1 MERRKFVQ
9 LGTISAVV
17 LGLSSSKAG
26 AFAHEK
32 LLGSGWSFGGGGGA
46 WGAISRDFK
55 AGMQILAKQSHA
67 MLLAI
72 GDLAEAIGLRDE
84 AAVLRTEAKNIEG
97 KETLSADEMDVIA
110 AKSNKT
116 RDLVFDKM
124 KETEKLT
131 VEQKKKIAQAAAKYA
146 PALAKGV
153 MGAIKISSAAS
164 KVGSAGTPGIS
175 DGMDVISLAKDIPT
189 LAPKAVSFVSNAVEG
204 GNKFFEAMREK
215 GIETPDAIKMDLG

>member
-9 LGTISAVV
+9 LGTISAVCI
-17 LGLSSSKAG
+17 GLSSSKAA

-32 LLGSGWSFGGGGGA
+32 LLGGGWSFGGGGGA
-46 WGAISRDFK
+46 WGAIAKDFK
-55 AGMQILAKQSHA
+55 AGMQILAKQSQVI
-67 MLLAI
+67 LLAI

-131 VEQKKKIAQAAAKYA
+131 IKQKKKIAQAAAKYA

-164 KVGSAGTPGIS
+164 KVGTAGTPGIS
-175 DGMDVISLAKDIPT
+175 DGMDVISLAKDIPF

-215 GIETPDAIKMDLG
+215 GIETPDAIKMDL

>member
-9 LGTISAVV
+9 LGTISAV
-17 LGLSSSKAG
+17 LIGLSSSKAG

-32 LLGSGWSFGGGGGA
+32 LLGGGWSFGGGGGA
-46 WGAISRDFK
+46 WGAIAKDFK

-84 AAVLRTEAKNIEG
+84 AAILRTEAKNIEG
-97 KETLSADEMDVIA
+97 KGSLSADEMDAIA

-124 KETEKLT
+124 KASTKLT
-131 VEQKKKIAQAAAKYA
+131 IEQKKKIAQAGAKYA

-164 KVGSAGTPGIS
+164 KVGGAGTPGIT
-175 DGMDVISLAKDIPT
+175 DGMEVISLAKDIPT
-189 LAPKAVSFVSNAVEG
+189 LAPKAISFVSNAVEG

-215 GIETPDAIKMDLG
+215 GIETPDAIKMDL

>member
-9 LGTISAVV
+9 LGTISAV
-17 LGLSSSKAG
+17 LIGLSSSKAG

-46 WGAISRDFK
+46 WGAIAKDFK
-55 AGMQILAKQSHA
+55 AGMQILAKQSQVI
-67 MLLAI
+67 LLAI

-124 KETEKLT
+124 KASTNLT
-131 VEQKKKIAQAAAKYA
+131 IEQKKKIAQAAAKYA

-164 KVGSAGTPGIS
+164 NVGIAGIPGIS
-175 DGMDVISLAKDIPT
+175 DGMDVISLAKDLPF
-189 LAPKAVSFVSNAVEG
+189 LAPKAVKFVSNAVEG

-215 GIETPDAIKMDLG
+215 GIETPDAIKMDL